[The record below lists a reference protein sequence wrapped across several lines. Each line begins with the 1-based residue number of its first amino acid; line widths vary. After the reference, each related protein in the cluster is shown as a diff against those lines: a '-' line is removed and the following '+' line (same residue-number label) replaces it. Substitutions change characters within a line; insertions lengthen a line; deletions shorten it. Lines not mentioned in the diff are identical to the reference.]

1 MTHTT
6 AIRDAAPDRHRP
18 NLLPQAVRLG
28 LAGYSADWRG
38 RAETALRTL
47 SGDGLARDEFWTS
60 SDLTGDGFPFEL
72 SFAAADPRLRWTFD
86 PAAALPP
93 DRRLPF
99 VLDGL
104 ARLDWDCDADL
115 LEMALP
121 HVRPGGFGAWIGARH
136 GAAGDDYKAYLEW
149 TDGGKAAN
157 LIADFGLP
165 RPPGNVGRLS
175 TRMLALGPGPTRRE
189 VYYRGSPV
197 PEALVNLLHPVGLA
211 HRADDLRRVIEDSY
225 QHRLRDRLP
234 GGDVGFSY
242 SANASELLPV
252 LTLFFFARSLW
263 GGDGAIRRRMLVEL
277 RAAGADVTPYSVATR
292 ALANGKSA
300 KTRHGMIALSITE
313 AGHSWG
319 IGLRPATGP

>member
-1 MTHTT
+1 MTHAT
-6 AIRDAAPDRHRP
+6 AIPDATPDRRP
-18 NLLPQAVRLG
+18 PDLLPQAARLG
-28 LAGYSADWRG
+28 LAGYPAGLRA

-47 SGDGLARDEFWTS
+47 AGERLSRDELWTG

-104 ARLDWDCDADL
+104 ARLGWDGDTGL
-115 LEMALP
+115 LDVALP
-121 HVRPGGFGAWIGARH
+121 HVPPGGFGAWVGGRH

-149 TDGGKAAN
+149 TDDDKAAQM
-157 LIADFGLP
+157 IADLALP
-165 RPPGNVGRLS
+165 RPPGNVGGLS
-175 TRMLALGPGPTRRE
+175 TRMLALGPGPRRE

-211 HRADDLRRVIEDSY
+211 HRADDIRRVIEDSY
-225 QHRLRDRLP
+225 EHRLRDRLP

-242 SANASELLPV
+242 SVDSSGLLPT
-252 LTLFFFARSLW
+252 LTLFFFARCLW
-263 GGDGAIRRRMLVEL
+263 GGDGAIRGKMLAQL
-277 RAAGADVTPYSVATR
+277 QAAGADITPYTVASR

-300 KTRHGMIALSITE
+300 KTRHGMIALTITDV
-313 AGHSWG
+313 GHFWG
-319 IGLRPATGP
+319 VGLRPATRP